1 MNEKTLSKEALEIID
16 SYLNFKIDEMSC
28 GIPYYNNKKTGSRI
42 STRVQKGKGSPEEI
56 KQEVRELLIKEGI
69 KNIKFDLKKFLVE
82 RNIGIDCSGLA
93 YYILDAEC
101 QSLGK
106 GKLKDNISFPFCKG
120 IFRKIKCK
128 LRPEENIDVATLAH
142 NTNSHIVPI
151 EKIEP
156 GDMVT
161 ILRENKERNHI
172 LIIHKVGYINN
183 IPNIIYYTHSISL
196 PEDGLYGHGIR
207 QEKIEL
213 GKQEWNKNYI
223 IRRLHCFS

>member
-1 MNEKTLSKEALEIID
+1 MFLTWFTLIFILSAILNSDTCCLFLIKTTKAKVSLPAISV
-16 SYLNFKIDEMSC
+16 
-28 GIPYYNNKKTGSRI
+28 TRI
-42 STRVQKGKGSPEEI
+42 SMAFVDSFICCLDMIG
-56 KQEVRELLIKEGI
+56 V
-69 KNIKFDLKKFLVE
+69 FDLKKFLVE

-223 IRRLHCFS
+223 IRRKV